1 MKLRTFIAAAALT
14 TAAMGT
20 QAATVTGNFNVLI
33 TLTAAC
39 QISTAP
45 SAINLTYTSFQ
56 GTSATGN
63 TPFGVKCT
71 NTLPYTMALD
81 SGATTDNAVNL
92 AYTTTLSAASGTG
105 TGVEQTYSVTA
116 TIASGQAGTC
126 ATTAACNNTAA
137 TNKQRT
143 LTITY

>member
-1 MKLRTFIAAAALT
+1 MKIRTAIAAAALT
-14 TAAMGT
+14 VASLGAHAAS
-20 QAATVTGNFNVLI
+20 VTGNFNVNI
-33 TLTAAC
+33 TLTSAC

-45 SAINLTYTSFQ
+45 SAITLTYTAFQ
-56 GTSATGN
+56 GTAATGS

-105 TGVEQTYSVTA
+105 TGIEQSYSVTA

-126 ATTAACNNTAA
+126 ATTSCTNAAA

-143 LTITY
+143 LTVTY